1 MNILKDNFKKF
12 LVIPI
17 YALYVLIFGLLLG
30 VSFGKD
36 PWDKLV
42 SWGDR

>member
-1 MNILKDNFKKF
+1 MNILKDNFKKY

-17 YALYVLIFGLLLG
+17 YTAYILVFELVLGCSIG
-30 VSFGKD
+30 D

-42 SWGDR
+42 SWGNR